1 MLPRTLAL
9 PAIAAA
15 LLAATAATASADS
28 LVTAAPGA
36 RNLAAGTEQ
45 KIPQLATKSYS
56 ETAPSIELGRLAFV
70 RRGSGPRPGLYYWS
84 LGSSSAPK
92 RLSTVLARETATNST
107 RVAYT
112 YNSSRGGGLAVRQ
125 LSGHGSVLVPVAR
138 QPAVP
143 RSPLLT
149 RYNAAW
155 LLQDGHPQA
164 TRRFA
169 GSGGPFELT
178 VVDANRA
185 LPPST
190 DSIGLQNDRT
200 SAPFYLDAEGVKLA
214 APPIF

>member
-1 MLPRTLAL
+1 M
-9 PAIAAA
+9 
-15 LLAATAATASADS
+15 
-28 LVTAAPGA
+28 
-36 RNLAAGTEQ
+36 
-45 KIPQLATKSYS
+45 
-56 ETAPSIELGRLAFV
+56 
-70 RRGSGPRPGLYYWS
+70 
-84 LGSSSAPK
+84 
-92 RLSTVLARETATNST
+92 
-107 RVAYT
+107 
-112 YNSSRGGGLAVRQ
+112 
-125 LSGHGSVLVPVAR
+125 LVPVAR

-155 LLQDGHPQA
+155 LLQNGHAQA

-200 SAPFYLDAEGVKLA
+200 SAPFYLDSEGVKLT